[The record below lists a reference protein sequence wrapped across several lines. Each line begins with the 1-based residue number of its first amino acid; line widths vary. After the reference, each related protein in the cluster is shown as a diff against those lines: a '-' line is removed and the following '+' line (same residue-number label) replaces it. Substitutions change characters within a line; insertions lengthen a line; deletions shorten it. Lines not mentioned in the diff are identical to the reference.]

1 MPVEVLRVKWP
12 EVLNYEIQVACGSH
26 KTVLNGSHFSCF
38 LWQDTF
44 TEDHRLLVNTSGIDQ
59 LFIHSNH

>member
-1 MPVEVLRVKWP
+1 MKFKWRVAATKLYSMEV
-12 EVLNYEIQVACGSH
+12 I
-26 KTVLNGSHFSCF
+26 FSCF

-44 TEDHRLLVNTSGIDQ
+44 TEEHRLIVNTSGIDQ